1 MTTTSTADAQATA
14 KPGPRPIQ
22 RDWVSRTLGGTL
34 LGFTMAIG
42 CSGLLT
48 VVLAAADVALGTRAQ
63 LAMWL
68 VPPVWLSVL
77 GACFMFASGLRTWL
91 WLGLA
96 NLVVFGAYFIA
107 RFF

>member
-1 MTTTSTADAQATA
+1 MTLPASAARSAA
-14 KPGPRPIQ
+14 ASRPAPIR
-22 RDWVSRTLGGTL
+22 RDWVSRSLGGTL
-34 LGFTMAIG
+34 LGFTFALG

-48 VVLAAADVALGTRAQ
+48 LALALIGIPLATRAQ

-68 VPPVWLSVL
+68 VAPVWLAVL
-77 GACFMFASGLRTWL
+77 GSCFMFASGARTWL

-107 RFF
+107 RLF